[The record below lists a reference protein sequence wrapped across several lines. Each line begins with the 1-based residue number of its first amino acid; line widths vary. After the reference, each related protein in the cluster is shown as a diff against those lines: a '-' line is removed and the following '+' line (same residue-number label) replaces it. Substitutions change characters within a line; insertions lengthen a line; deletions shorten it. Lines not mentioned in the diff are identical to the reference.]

1 MEHVGFEA
9 YQERI
14 DQLPEADYFKVFDLE
29 VLDYS
34 KIVKTI
40 KEIEDIS
47 TYKLADRM
55 GTSQSTITRI
65 ERGKQQPK
73 GEMKKRLFN
82 LFSYTAMA
90 KLSEGNVVDEVF
102 NVDVLSKNPTLMQAI
117 ANIHLLIDDMMKTNP
132 DRVKH
137 LAVIGYWTSIMLSYI
152 EVSKELDEEE

>member
-1 MEHVGFEA
+1 MEYVDFET

-14 DQLPEADYFKVFDLE
+14 GQLPEADYFKVFDLE

>member
-1 MEHVGFEA
+1 M
-9 YQERI
+9 
-14 DQLPEADYFKVFDLE
+14 
-29 VLDYS
+29 
-34 KIVKTI
+34 
-40 KEIEDIS
+40 
-47 TYKLADRM
+47 
-55 GTSQSTITRI
+55 
-65 ERGKQQPK
+65 
-73 GEMKKRLFN
+73 EMKKRLFN